1 MRPSLHTACA
11 LAPTLRLTRSG
22 LGLVRRAREGARM
35 AEEREGF
42 ERRVAEE
49 RAHRDA
55 ENAARLAAF
64 QAERLTLTLES
75 QP

>member
-1 MRPSLHTACA
+1 MH
-11 LAPTLRLTRSG
+11 
-22 LGLVRRAREGARM
+22 RRAREGARM

-64 QAERLTLTLES
+64 QAERLTLTLS
-75 QP
+75 PTLTRP